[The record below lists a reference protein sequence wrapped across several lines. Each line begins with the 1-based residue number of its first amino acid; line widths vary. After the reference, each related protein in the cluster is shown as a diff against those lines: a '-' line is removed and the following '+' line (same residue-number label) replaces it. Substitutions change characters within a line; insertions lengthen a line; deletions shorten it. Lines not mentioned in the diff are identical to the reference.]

1 VATGVEVE
9 TQPPP
14 LVAYE
19 LDEPEFL
26 VDGVAWTVG
35 PRMYSQPTGPT
46 QRGRHD
52 RASRLRRVLLGL
64 FEPYAFSIVD
74 DNGREVGRLYGNPIG
89 AGGAGAFA
97 ASAGPTL
104 TGPTAYLS
112 NADVR
117 RLQEAHDGSLVRL
130 VSGGTLHPGTIQRNV
145 LGLLR
150 GEDVRTVVVSAH
162 YDSAWGST
170 GVLDNATGV
179 EGVLQLA
186 TELAAGGTPPITFLF
201 ALFAAEE
208 AGLSGARAFVNR
220 ARIRGDL
227 GSIAGIVNLDCIGGG
242 HALTVPVGPPS
253 LAGTVERAIGRLGL
267 DERYDVRIL
276 PPAPG
281 ADHFPFVSDGVPGLT
296 ISYVPFPEYHL
307 RSDDESLRDQR
318 RFDDGLDLARLVIDD
333 LTGAPL

>member
-104 TGPTAYLS
+104 TGPAAYLS
-112 NADVR
+112 NADAR

-130 VSGGTLHPGTIQRNV
+130 VSGGTLHPGAIQRNV

-162 YDSAWGST
+162 YD
-170 GVLDNATGV
+170 
-179 EGVLQLA
+179 
-186 TELAAGGTPPITFLF
+186 
-201 ALFAAEE
+201 
-208 AGLSGARAFVNR
+208 
-220 ARIRGDL
+220 
-227 GSIAGIVNLDCIGGG
+227 
-242 HALTVPVGPPS
+242 
-253 LAGTVERAIGRLGL
+253 
-267 DERYDVRIL
+267 VRIL
-276 PPAPG
+276 PPGVG
-281 ADHFPFVSDGVPGLT
+281 AGHSPSSATASPASPSRTCPSPSTTFALTTSRYATSDGST
-296 ISYVPFPEYHL
+296 TDSTSHA
-307 RSDDESLRDQR
+307 SSS
-318 RFDDGLDLARLVIDD
+318 
-333 LTGAPL
+333 TT